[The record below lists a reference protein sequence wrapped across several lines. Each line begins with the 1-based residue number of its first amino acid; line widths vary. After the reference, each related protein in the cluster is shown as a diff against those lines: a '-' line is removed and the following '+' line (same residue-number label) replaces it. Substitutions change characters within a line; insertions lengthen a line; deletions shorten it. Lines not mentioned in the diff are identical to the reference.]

1 MALRSLTKVVGV
13 AGLVTFLASP
23 RSTGASDEA
32 GPDRKDLEMA
42 EDLEVLAEVVA
53 RALERFQPEAA
64 AVALLGKQGSTR
76 WKDAESAWR
85 KALSPAAGG
94 RRGGG
99 RPRAVHLPGYGVV
112 VQADAPALAEEPAQ
126 GGGGN
131 APQKAPDDWDLA
143 RRILRGAP
151 PPAAGEGRARTEP
164 TRADL
169 TDAVIRLMAR
179 NGHRLRHL
187 AAGERLTIALEI
199 EGQARDYGT
208 AWPVGPDSFRPE
220 STSAADGGAWEAETP
235 TATDGARD
243 YFRAP
248 DPALESRVLS
258 GDLHLRQGN
267 YEKAIEAFQQ
277 AADAYR
283 QDSTVRTRLLHAL
296 AGAGKY
302 AEARALL
309 DRLAAGTGAGGA
321 ADRQEQ
327 ARFAVPGRLVL
338 SATKESLDEAGT
350 GSMPLEEFRKQ
361 VQVTY
366 FPPSVLPKGSGE
378 NGSARLEGIISAVD
392 AKDGVAILSLGKE
405 QGARVGLRLRA
416 VRRDGDGASTG
427 LLEVVKV
434 HADLSEAR
442 VLEGSPQRGDRVRA
456 EAP

>member
-1 MALRSLTKVVGV
+1 
-13 AGLVTFLASP
+13 
-23 RSTGASDEA
+23 
-32 GPDRKDLEMA
+32 
-42 EDLEVLAEVVA
+42 
-53 RALERFQPEAA
+53 
-64 AVALLGKQGSTR
+64 
-76 WKDAESAWR
+76 
-85 KALSPAAGG
+85 
-94 RRGGG
+94 
-99 RPRAVHLPGYGVV
+99 
-112 VQADAPALAEEPAQ
+112 
-126 GGGGN
+126 
-131 APQKAPDDWDLA
+131 
-143 RRILRGAP
+143 
-151 PPAAGEGRARTEP
+151 
-164 TRADL
+164 
-169 TDAVIRLMAR
+169 MAR